1 MKILLVEDEP
11 KVLAFIRRGLEE
23 ANYEVEVAYDGYYG
37 AQLALRGGYD
47 LVIMD
52 VIMPRLSGVEAVTAI
67 RKQDSTTPILL
78 LTALGTTPDKLAGF
92 DAGADDYLVK
102 PFDFPELLARVK
114 ALTRRRSPETKGSQL
129 TLADLTLDTAAKQ
142 VTRAGQPIKL
152 TAREFTLLEFLLRHR
167 GRVVSR
173 AEIADNSWNDEF
185 EFSSNVI
192 DVYVSYLRA
201 KIDKNFDPKLIHTV
215 VGMGY
220 VMRIENG

>member
-23 ANYEVEVAYDGYYG
+23 EHFEVDVAYDGYYG

-47 LVIMD
+47 LVILD
-52 VIMPRLSGVEAVTAI
+52 VIMPRLSGVEAVAAI

-102 PFDFPELLARVK
+102 PFDFPELLARVR
-114 ALTRRRSPETKGSQL
+114 ALTRRRTPATKGALL
-129 TLADLTLDTAAKQ
+129 TLADLTLDAAAKR
-142 VTRAGQPIKL
+142 VTRAGQAIKL
-152 TAREFTLLEFLLRHR
+152 TAREFALLEFLLRNQ

-173 AEIADNSWNDEF
+173 AEIAEHSWDESF
-185 EFSSNVI
+185 EFGSNVI

-201 KIDKNFDPKLIHTV
+201 KIDKGFAPRLLHTV

-220 VMRIENG
+220 VLRLE